1 MSFKRGQLEYF
12 VTVAEEGQMT
22 RAAGRLHIAQPALSQ
37 AISQLENELGIAL
50 LHRHARGVT
59 LTAAGEIFLAKA
71 RVALAATL
79 DAAATA
85 QSLARA
91 ATGSIKIGYIG
102 PPPAVSSP
110 ILFSAFADA
119 HPEVDVSYSE
129 LPFPLGPTG
138 SWLSEVDVAISQRPE
153 SDRRLGQQLV
163 RVEPRSALLPEHH
176 PLAGRETVTLADLLD
191 DIFIGYHP
199 SVQEQWAGYHSFD
212 DHRGGPPR
220 RLTSDRAMTPAE
232 MLLMLASRRAVTTL
246 PASDARV
253 ITEVLRGVVAVPVTD
268 ADPFE
273 IVLSWR
279 TDNHNPLVQALV
291 AQAANLGCEEPWA
304 PGGAT
309 NAEEFGRVASGLDGK
324 IGDRRRAPKDLAGG
338 TRRRG

>member
-12 VTVAEEGQMT
+12 VAVAEEGQMT

-37 AISQLENELGIAL
+37 AISQLESELGIEL

-91 ATGSIKIGYIG
+91 ATGSIRIGYIG
-102 PPPAVSSP
+102 PPPTVTAP
-110 ILFSAFADA
+110 ILFAAFAGA
-119 HPEVDVSYSE
+119 HPEVDVTYSE
-129 LPFPLGPTG
+129 LPFPLRPTG
-138 SWLSEVDVAISQRPE
+138 SWLSEVDVAISHRPE
-153 SDRRLGQQLV
+153 GDRRLGQQLV
-163 RVEPRSALLPEHH
+163 RVEPRAAVLPEQH
-176 PLAGRETVTLADLLD
+176 PLAGREALLVDELLD
-191 DIFIGYHP
+191 EPFIGYHQ
-199 SVQEQWAGYHSFD
+199 SVQEQWAGFHSLD
-212 DHRGGPPR
+212 DHRAGPPR
-220 RLTSDRAMTPAE
+220 ELTGDRAMTPAE

-253 ITEVLRGVVAVPVTD
+253 IREVLRGIVTIPIED

-291 AQAANLGCEEPWA
+291 AQAANLGCEETRLPE
-304 PGGAT
+304 PP
-309 NAEEFGRVASGLDGK
+309 ASARDFSRELARMDGK
-324 IGDRRRAPKDLAGG
+324 IGDRRRGPEDVAGG
-338 TRRRG
+338 RARKR

>member
-12 VTVAEEGQMT
+12 VAVAEEGQMT

-37 AISQLENELGIAL
+37 AISQLETELGIEL

-71 RVALAATL
+71 RIALAATL

-91 ATGSIKIGYIG
+91 ATGSLKIGYIG
-102 PPPAVSSP
+102 PPPGVSTP
-110 ILFSAFADA
+110 VLFAAFAGA
-119 HPEVDVSYSE
+119 HPEVEVSYSE

-138 SWLSEVDVAISQRPE
+138 SWLSEVDVAVSHRPE
-153 SDRRLGQQLV
+153 ADRRLGQQLV
-163 RVEPRSALLPEHH
+163 RVEPRSAVLPEAH
-176 PLAGRETVTLADLLD
+176 PLAQRETLAVADLLGET
-191 DIFIGYHP
+191 FIGYHQ
-199 SVQEQWAGYHSFD
+199 SVQEEWAGFHSLD
-212 DHRGGPPR
+212 DHRGGPPT
-220 RLTSDRAMTPAE
+220 LTSDRAMTPAE

-246 PASDARV
+246 PASDAR
-253 ITEVLRGVVAVPVTD
+253 IIRELLRGVVVIPVHD

-291 AQAANLGCEEPWA
+291 AQAANLGCEELA
-304 PGGAT
+304 PERPPSAK
-309 NAEEFGRVASGLDGK
+309 EFSRAVAGFESK
-324 IGDRRRAPKDLAGG
+324 VSE
-338 TRRRG
+338 RRRGPREDVRSTRAKR